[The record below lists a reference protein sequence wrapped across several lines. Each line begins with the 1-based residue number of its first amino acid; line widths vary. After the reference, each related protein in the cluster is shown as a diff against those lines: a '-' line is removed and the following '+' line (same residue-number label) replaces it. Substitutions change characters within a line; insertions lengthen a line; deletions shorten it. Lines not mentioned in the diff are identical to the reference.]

1 MPLSDIDIHRLIKD
15 MADAAKKVLK
25 SQWKEL
31 KPFAEQQLKNLA
43 ENIKLIAVLKAKG
56 KIDEEKAKL
65 HLAIQKESART
76 VFLTIEGIGILTAEN
91 AINAALKV
99 IQTTVNKSIGWALI

>member
-1 MPLSDIDIHRLIKD
+1 MPLSDIDIPTLIKE
-15 MADAAKKVLK
+15 MTDAAKKVLK
-25 SQWKEL
+25 SNWKEL

>member
-1 MPLSDIDIHRLIKD
+1 MPLSDIDIPTLIKD

-25 SQWKEL
+25 SNWKEL

-43 ENIKLIAVLKAKG
+43 ENIKLIAALKAKG